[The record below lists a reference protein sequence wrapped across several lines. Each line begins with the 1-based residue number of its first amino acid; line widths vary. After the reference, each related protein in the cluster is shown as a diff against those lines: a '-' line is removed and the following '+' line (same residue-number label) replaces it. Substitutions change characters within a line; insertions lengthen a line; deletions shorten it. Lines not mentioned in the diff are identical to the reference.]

1 VKYTQLHTTS
11 LYNKVRY
18 VT

>member
-11 LYNKVRY
+11 LYDKVHD
-18 VT
+18 